1 MLYQILFT
9 GNSSLDDMIRRKLL
23 LFVVKL
29 ILEGYGKLLL
39 RGTFMVCMEGPFR
52 KYASEGRSCLK
63 RYG

>member
-9 GNSSLDDMIRRKLL
+9 GSSSLDDMIRRKLL

-39 RGTFMVCMEGPFR
+39 RTDFHG
-52 KYASEGRSCLK
+52 L
-63 RYG
+63 YGSSL

>member
-9 GNSSLDDMIRRKLL
+9 GNSAPLDDMIRTKLL

-29 ILEGYGKLLL
+29 ILEGYSKLLL
-39 RGTFMVCMEGPFR
+39 RGTFTVCMEAP
-52 KYASEGRSCLK
+52 ASEGRSCLK